1 MTEPVTTYKT
11 LIVPNTGDLSGAW
24 GTSALNP
31 NFQLIDAMFG
41 GVTTISLGAATS
53 IVLTVPPAT
62 GIWVGPTTPQSN
74 NAMIRFTGTQS
85 GSCDVSFKLPGY
97 YLIDNQVAPTNT
109 FYISLNP
116 GAGGT
121 TFVAPP
127 QGTVSHIFYDGSSG
141 IKFVNLGIPGSA
153 LDLQGWTTIPRWIT
167 DTVPQPYLLKD
178 GTSYSTA
185 TYPHLAWA
193 LRGAFGN
200 TDPPGAS
207 FFVPDEMARARI
219 AIDKNATGRL
229 TSAVSGING
238 ALMGSAGGDQRLQ
251 SHTHSNTLTDPGHV
265 HTARTD
271 AASNPF
277 DPGVG
282 GFVGTA
288 GNTGPATT
296 GVTITNAN
304 VGTGSA
310 QNVQPSIVS
319 FLPLVKT

>member
-1 MTEPVTTYKT
+1 MTEPVTVYKT

-24 GTSALNP
+24 ATSAMNP

-41 GVTTISLGAATS
+41 GVATISLGAATA
-53 IVLTVPPAT
+53 ITLTVPPSS
-62 GIWVGPTTPQSN
+62 GIWNSSQPQSS
-74 NAMIRFTGTQS
+74 NAMIKFTGTQS
-85 GSCDVSFKLPGY
+85 GSCDCGFTLPGY
-97 YLIDNQVAPTNT
+97 YLIDNQVAPTDT

-116 GAGGT
+116 AAGGT
-121 TFVAPP
+121 TFVSPP
-127 QGTVSHIFYDGSSG
+127 QGMVSHIFYDLASG
-141 IKFVNLGIPGSA
+141 IKFVNLGIPGTA

-167 DTVPQPYLLKD
+167 DTFPRPYLLKD

-185 TYPHLAWA
+185 SYPNLAWA

-219 AIDKNATGRL
+219 AIDKTATNRL
-229 TSAVSGING
+229 TSAGCGING
-238 ALMGSAGGDQRLQ
+238 ALMGATGGSQFLT
-251 SHTHSNTLTDPGHV
+251 SHTHSNTLSDPGHLHSGV
-265 HTARTD
+265 RTD

-282 GFVGTA
+282 GFVGAA
-288 GNTGPATT
+288 GSTNTATT
-296 GVTITNAN
+296 GITITNASS
-304 VGTGSA
+304 GAGGSN
-310 QNVQPSIVS
+310 NVQPSIVS